1 MSQVAEATVEVTNT
15 LGIHIRPAAMI
26 SKAAISFRSKIAIIR
41 GKEEVNARSIVA
53 LTMLGVGV
61 GTLLT
66 IRAEGP
72 DAESAVKAIAAL
84 FEGKFGEE

>member
-1 MSQVAEATVEVTNT
+1 M
-15 LGIHIRPAAMI
+15 
-26 SKAAISFRSKIAIIR
+26 
-41 GKEEVNARSIVA
+41 NARSIVA
-53 LTMLGVGV
+53 LTMLGAGV
-61 GTLLT
+61 GTRLT